1 MGASVGNIGEHP
13 HEVHHHHIPAAR
25 HDDPDVVVSERWILV
40 VAIIGSSMAFID
52 GTVANVALPS
62 IQSDLGA
69 TLAEAQWVVEAY
81 ALLLASLILVG
92 GSLGDRFGHR
102 LVFVLGVSIFT
113 LGSVGCAFAASI
125 DQLVVARAVQAI
137 GAAGLIP
144 GSLAILGAAFEGE
157 RRGAA
162 IGTWSS
168 FAAISA
174 VLGQVLG
181 GFLIDTI
188 SWRVAF
194 IINVPLAIVVLLI
207 VFRYVPES
215 RAEHPR
221 ALDLPGV
228 LLVTVGLGGVVYGL
242 IGASDQ
248 SLDALEVIAIV
259 VGMMALVG
267 FVVVER
273 HSPQPLVPLH
283 LFGSRNFSGA
293 NLMTFLLY
301 AGFGGALFL
310 LPIVLIQVHGYS
322 ATAATGA
329 LVPFAVIT
337 FVMGRWAGGLVTR
350 YGEKL
355 PLMVG
360 PALAAAGFILFAVPG
375 VGGSYWTTYFPAV
388 VVLGFGMSL
397 VFGPLSIAI
406 LNAVER
412 EHSGL
417 GSGVNRSVQ
426 RTAKLLGLAALAFLV
441 LAAFDNNLDAR
452 VDALDLSPGQKVA
465 LRAEEV
471 NLGANDIFEDGSGE
485 DSVAIDRAVDQAFIS
500 AFRFAMFI
508 SAGMAVTSAVAAALL
523 IQGKKSNEPGKS
535 GPHAGDYGGSRKG

>member
-1 MGASVGNIGEHP
+1 
-13 HEVHHHHIPAAR
+13 
-25 HDDPDVVVSERWILV
+25 
-40 VAIIGSSMAFID
+40 MAFID

-69 TLAEAQWVVEAY
+69 TLAEAQWVVQAY

-92 GSLGDRFGHR
+92 GALGDRFGHR
-102 LVFVLGVSIFT
+102 RVFVLGISIFT

-125 DQLVVARAVQAI
+125 DQLVAARVVQAL

-144 GSLAILGAAFEGE
+144 GSLAVLGAAFEGE

-162 IGTWSS
+162 VGTWAS
-168 FAAISA
+168 FTGISA

-181 GFLIDTI
+181 GYLVDAI

-194 IINVPLAIVVLLI
+194 LVNVPLAIGVLLI
-207 VFRYVPES
+207 VFLYVPES

-248 SLDALEVIAIV
+248 SLDPWDVVSIV
-259 VGMMALVG
+259 VGTMALVG
-267 FVVVER
+267 FVIVER
-273 HSPQPLVPLH
+273 HSPEPLVPLH

-329 LVPFAVIT
+329 LVPLAVIT

-355 PLMVG
+355 PLMIG
-360 PALAAAGFILFAVPG
+360 PALAALAFILFAVPG

-388 VVLGFGMSL
+388 VVLGLGMSL
-397 VFGPLSIAI
+397 VFGPLSVAI
-406 LNAVER
+406 LNAVEG
-412 EHSGL
+412 EQSGL

-426 RTAKLLGLAALAFLV
+426 RTAKLLGLAVLAFLL
-441 LAAFDNNLDAR
+441 LAAFDNNLDAS
-452 VDALDLSPGQKVA
+452 VNALDIAPGQKAA
-465 LRAEEV
+465 LRTEEAT
-471 NLGANDIFEDGSGE
+471 LGAANIIEGASGE
-485 DSVAIDRAVDQAFIS
+485 DKAVIDRAVDQAFIS
-500 AFRFAMFI
+500 AFRFAMLV
-508 SAGMAVTSAVAAALL
+508 SAGMAVASAIAAALL
-523 IQGKKSNEPGKS
+523 LEGKKGNESGKPGPRAS
-535 GPHAGDYGGSRKG
+535 G

>member
-1 MGASVGNIGEHP
+1 MGNIAEHP
-13 HEVHHHHIPAAR
+13 YEVHHHHIPFAR
-25 HDDPDVVVSERWILV
+25 HDDPDVVVSERWILAA
-40 VAIIGSSMAFID
+40 AIIGSSMAFID

-69 TLAEAQWVVEAY
+69 TRAEALWVVQAY
-81 ALLLASLILVG
+81 ALLLASLVLVG
-92 GSLGDRFGHR
+92 GSLGDNFGHR
-102 LVFVLGVSIFT
+102 RVFVLGISIFT
-113 LGSVGCAFAASI
+113 LGSVGCAVAASPGELI
-125 DQLVVARAVQAI
+125 AARVVQAL

-144 GSLAILGAAFEGE
+144 GSLAVIGAAFEGE
-157 RRGAA
+157 RRGEA
-162 IGTWSS
+162 IGTWSA
-168 FAAISA
+168 FAGISA

-181 GFLIDTI
+181 GYLIDTI
-188 SWRVAF
+188 SWRAAF
-194 IINVPLAIVVLLI
+194 LVDVPLAIVVLLI

-215 RAEHPR
+215 HAAHAR
-221 ALDLPGV
+221 ALDLPGA

-248 SLDALEVIAIV
+248 SLDPLEVVAMV
-259 VGMMALVG
+259 VGAVALVG

-273 HSPQPLVPLH
+273 HSREPLIPLD

-293 NLMTFLLY
+293 NLMTLLLY

-310 LPIVLIQVHGYS
+310 LPIVLIQVHDYS
-322 ATAATGA
+322 ATAATSA

-360 PALAAAGFILFAVPG
+360 PAFAAAGFILFAVPG
-375 VGGSYWTTYFPAV
+375 VGGSYWTTFFPAV

-406 LNAVER
+406 LNAVEE

-417 GSGVNRSVQ
+417 GSGVNRAVQ
-426 RTAKLLGLAALAFLV
+426 RTAKVLGLAVLAFFV
-441 LAAFDNNLDAR
+441 LAAFDNSLDASLN
-452 VDALDLSPGQKVA
+452 ALDLSPGQKVA

-471 NLGANDIFEDGSGE
+471 NLGANDILEGARGE
-485 DSVAIDRAVDQAFIS
+485 DKVAIDRAVDQAFLS
-500 AFRFAMFI
+500 AFRFAMYV
-508 SAGMAVTSAVAAALL
+508 SAGMALASAIAAALL
-523 IQGKKSNEPGKS
+523 LQGKRKNGNEPGRS
-535 GPHAGDYGGSRKG
+535 GLRKGG

>member
-1 MGASVGNIGEHP
+1 VSNIAEHP
-13 HEVHHHHIPAAR
+13 YEIHHIPPAR
-25 HDDPDVVVSERWILV
+25 HDDPDVVVLGHWILAA
-40 VAIIGSSMAFID
+40 AIIGSSMAFIN
-52 GTVANVALPS
+52 GTVTNVALPS

-69 TLAEAQWVVEAY
+69 TRAEALWVVQAY
-81 ALLLASLILVG
+81 ALLLATLILVG
-92 GSLGDRFGHR
+92 GSLGDHFGHR
-102 LVFVLGVSIFT
+102 RVFVLGISIFT
-113 LGSVGCAFAASI
+113 LGSVGCAVAATPGELI
-125 DQLVVARAVQAI
+125 AARVVQAL
-137 GAAGLIP
+137 GAAGMIP
-144 GSLAILGAAFEGE
+144 GSLAVLGAAFEGE

-162 IGTWSS
+162 IGTWSA
-168 FAAISA
+168 FAGISA

-181 GFLIDTI
+181 GYLIDTI

-194 IINVPLAIVVLLI
+194 LVDVPLAIVVLLI

-215 RAEHPR
+215 RAEHAR
-221 ALDLPGV
+221 SLDLPGA

-248 SLDALEVIAIV
+248 SLDPLEVVSTV
-259 VGMMALVG
+259 VGTMALVG
-267 FVVVER
+267 FVIVER
-273 HSPQPLVPLH
+273 HSPEPLVPLH

-310 LPIVLIQVHGYS
+310 LPLVLIEVRGYS

-329 LVPFAVIT
+329 LVPLAVIT

-360 PALAAAGFILFAVPG
+360 PALAAVAFILFAIPG

-397 VFGPLSIAI
+397 VFAPLSIAI
-406 LNAVER
+406 LNAVEG

-426 RTAKLLGLAALAFLV
+426 RTAKLLGLAVLAFFM
-441 LAAFDNNLDAR
+441 LAAFDNTFDAS
-452 VDALDLSPGQKVA
+452 VNALDLTPGQKAA
-465 LRAEEV
+465 LRTQEAGLGGTDV
-471 NLGANDIFEDGSGE
+471 FKGANGE
-485 DSVAIDRAVDQAFIS
+485 DKVEIDRAVDQAFIS
-500 AFRFAMFI
+500 AFRFAMLI
-508 SAGMAVTSAVAAALL
+508 SAGMALTSAVAAGLL
-523 IQGKKSNEPGKS
+523 IQGKKGKVPGKS
-535 GPHAGDYGGSRKG
+535 DTRAGG

>member
-1 MGASVGNIGEHP
+1 MGNIAEHP
-13 HEVHHHHIPAAR
+13 HEVHYRHIPDAR
-25 HDDPDVVVSERWILV
+25 HDDPNAVVLGHWIL
-40 VAIIGSSMAFID
+40 AATILGSSMAFID
-52 GTVANVALPS
+52 GTVANVALPA

-69 TLAEAQWVVEAY
+69 TRAEALWVVQVY

-92 GSLGDRFGHR
+92 GSLGDHFGHR
-102 LVFVLGVSIFT
+102 RVFVLGISIFT
-113 LGSVGCAFAASI
+113 LGSVGCAVAASPGVLI
-125 DQLVVARAVQAI
+125 AARAVQAV

-144 GSLAILGAAFEGE
+144 GSLAVLGAAFEGE

-162 IGTWSS
+162 IGTW
-168 FAAISA
+168 AAFGGISA

-181 GFLIDTI
+181 GYLIDTV

-194 IINVPLAIVVLLI
+194 LVNVPLAMVVLLI

-215 RAEHPR
+215 RAEQAR
-221 ALDLPGV
+221 AMDLPGA

-248 SLDALEVIAIV
+248 SLDPLEVVATV
-259 VGMMALVG
+259 VGAVALVG

-273 HSPQPLVPLH
+273 RSREPLIPLH

-310 LPIVLIQVHGYS
+310 LPIVLIQVHDYS
-322 ATAATGA
+322 ATAATSA

-337 FVMGRWAGGLVTR
+337 FVAGRWAGGLATR

-355 PLMVG
+355 LLIVG
-360 PALAAAGFILFAVPG
+360 PALAAAGFILFALPG

-406 LNAVER
+406 LNAVDE

-417 GSGVNRSVQ
+417 GSGVNRAVQ
-426 RTAKLLGLAALAFLV
+426 RASKVLGLAVLAFLV
-441 LAAFDNNLDAR
+441 LAAFDNSLDAR
-452 VDALDLSPGQKVA
+452 VNDLDLTPGQEAA
-465 LRAEEV
+465 LLAEEAD
-471 NLGANDIFEDGSGE
+471 LGAAQILGEGASGGNK
-485 DSVAIDRAVDQAFIS
+485 AALDRAVDHAFLG
-500 AFRFAMFI
+500 AFRFAMYI
-508 SAGMAVTSAVAAALL
+508 SAGMALASAIAAALL
-523 IQGKKSNEPGKS
+523 IQGMKGNEPGGS
-535 GPHAGDYGGSRKG
+535 GSHAGE

>member
-1 MGASVGNIGEHP
+1 MGASVANIGEHP
-13 HEVHHHHIPAAR
+13 HEVHHHHIPNAR
-25 HDDPDVVVSERWILV
+25 HDDPDVVVSERWIL
-40 VAIIGSSMAFID
+40 AATIIASSMAFID
-52 GTVANVALPS
+52 GTVANVALPL

-69 TLAEAQWVVEAY
+69 TLAEAQWVVQAY
-81 ALLLASLILVG
+81 ALLLATFILVG

-102 LVFVLGVSIFT
+102 LVFVLGISIFA

-125 DQLVVARAVQAI
+125 DQLVAARSVQAI

-144 GSLAILGAAFEGE
+144 GSLAVLGAAFEGE

-168 FAAISA
+168 FAGISA

-181 GFLIDTI
+181 GYLIDTI

-194 IINVPLAIVVLLI
+194 IINVPLALGVLFI

-228 LLVTVGLGGVVYGL
+228 LLATVGLGGVVYGL

-248 SLDALEVIAIV
+248 SLDLLEVVAIGVGV
-259 VGMMALVG
+259 VALVG
-267 FVVVER
+267 FVIVER
-273 HSPQPLVPLH
+273 HSPEPLVPLH
-283 LFGSRNFSGA
+283 LFGSRSFSGA

-337 FVMGRWAGGLVTR
+337 FFMGRWAGGLVTR

-355 PLMVG
+355 PLMIG
-360 PALAAAGFILFAVPG
+360 PALAAVGLILFAIPG

-388 VVLGFGMSL
+388 VVLGLGMGL

-406 LNAVER
+406 LNAVEG

-426 RTAKLLGLAALAFLV
+426 RTAKLLGLAMLAFLV
-441 LAAFDNNLDAR
+441 LAAFDNSFDAS
-452 VDALDLSPGQKVA
+452 VNALDLAPGQKAA
-465 LRAEEV
+465 LRTEEV
-471 NLGANDIFEDGSGE
+471 NLGAANIFEGAEGE
-485 DSVAIDRAVDQAFIS
+485 DKAVIDQAVDQAFIS

-508 SAGMAVTSAVAAALL
+508 SAGMAVASAIAAALL
-523 IQGKKSNEPGKS
+523 IQGKKGDEPGKS
-535 GPHAGDYGGSRKG
+535 GSSAGG

>member
-1 MGASVGNIGEHP
+1 MGNIGEHP
-13 HEVHHHHIPAAR
+13 HEIHHHHIPTAR
-25 HDDPDVVVSERWILV
+25 HDDPDVVVADRWILV
-40 VAIIGSSMAFID
+40 ATIIASSMAFID
-52 GTVANVALPS
+52 GTVTNVALPS

-69 TLAEAQWVVEAY
+69 TLSEAQWVVQAY
-81 ALLLASLILVG
+81 ALLLATLILVG

-102 LVFVLGVSIFT
+102 RVFVLGISIFA

-125 DQLVVARAVQAI
+125 DQLVAARAVQAL

-168 FAAISA
+168 FAGISA

-181 GFLIDTI
+181 GYLIDTV

-194 IINVPLAIVVLLI
+194 IVNVPLAIGVLLI

-248 SLDALEVIAIV
+248 RLDPLEVVAIV
-259 VGMMALVG
+259 IGTMALVG
-267 FVVVER
+267 FVIVER
-273 HSPQPLVPLH
+273 HSPAPLVPLH

-310 LPIVLIQVHGYS
+310 LPLVLIQVHGYS

-337 FVMGRWAGGLVTR
+337 FVMGRWTGGLVTR

-360 PALAAAGFILFAVPG
+360 PALAAAGFILFAIPG

-397 VFGPLSIAI
+397 VFAPLSIAI
-406 LNAVER
+406 LNSVEG

-426 RTAKLLGLAALAFLV
+426 RTAKLLGLAILAFLV
-441 LAAFDNNLDAR
+441 LAAFDNSLDAS
-452 VDALDLSPGQKVA
+452 VNALDLTPGQKAA
-465 LRAEEV
+465 LRTEEAT
-471 NLGANDIFEDGSGE
+471 LGATNIFEGASGE
-485 DSVAIDRAVDQAFIS
+485 EEAAIDRAVDQAFIS
-500 AFRFAMFI
+500 AFRFAMFV
-508 SAGMAVTSAVAAALL
+508 SAGMAIASAIAAALL
-523 IQGKKSNEPGKS
+523 IEGKKSNEPG
-535 GPHAGDYGGSRKG
+535 

>member
-1 MGASVGNIGEHP
+1 MGNIGEHP
-13 HEVHHHHIPAAR
+13 HEVHHLHIPFVR
-25 HDDPDVVVSERWILV
+25 HDDPDVEVAERWIIAA
-40 VAIIGSSMAFID
+40 AIIGSSMAFID

-69 TLAEAQWVVEAY
+69 TLAKAQWVVQIY
-81 ALLLASLILVG
+81 ALLLATLILVG

-102 LVFVLGVSIFT
+102 RVFVLGISVFT
-113 LGSVGCAFAASI
+113 LASVGCAFAGSI
-125 DQLVVARAVQAI
+125 NQLVAARAVQAI
-137 GAAGLIP
+137 GAACLIP

-162 IGTWSS
+162 VGTWAA
-168 FAAISA
+168 FAGIAA

-181 GFLIDTI
+181 GFLVDTV

-194 IINVPLAIVVLLI
+194 VVNVPMAIIVLLI

-215 RAEHPR
+215 RADHPR

-228 LLVTVGLGGVVYGL
+228 LLITVGLGGVVYGL

-248 SLDALEVIAIV
+248 SLGSWDVAALG
-259 VGMMALVG
+259 VGMVALVG
-267 FVVVER
+267 FVIVER
-273 HSPQPLVPLH
+273 HSPEPLVPLH

-301 AGFGGALFL
+301 AAFGGALFL
-310 LPIVLIQVHGYS
+310 LPIVLIEVHGYS

-337 FVMGRWAGGLVTR
+337 AVMGRWAGGLVTR

-355 PLMVG
+355 PLVAG
-360 PALAAAGFILFAVPG
+360 PVLAGTGFVLFAVPG
-375 VGGSYWTTYFPAV
+375 LEGSYWTTYFPAV
-388 VVLGFGMSL
+388 VVLGVGMSL
-397 VFGPLSIAI
+397 VFGPLSVAI
-406 LNAVER
+406 LNAVES

-426 RTAKLLGLAALAFLV
+426 RTAKLLGLAVLAFLL
-441 LAAFDNNLDAR
+441 LAAFDDSLDAR
-452 VDALDLSPGQKVA
+452 VNALDLPPSQKAA
-465 LRAEEV
+465 LRAEDV
-471 NLGANDIFEDGSGE
+471 NLGANDILKGASAEDR
-485 DSVAIDRAVDQAFIS
+485 VAIDRAVDQAFIG
-500 AFRFAMFI
+500 AFRFAMVV
-508 SAGMAVTSAVAAALL
+508 SAGMALTSAIAAALL
-523 IQGKKSNEPGKS
+523 IQGKKDDTPGKS
-535 GPHAGDYGGSRKG
+535 GPHATG

>member
-1 MGASVGNIGEHP
+1 
-13 HEVHHHHIPAAR
+13 
-25 HDDPDVVVSERWILV
+25 
-40 VAIIGSSMAFID
+40 MAFID

-69 TLAEAQWVVEAY
+69 TLAEAQWVVQAY
-81 ALLLASLILVG
+81 ALLLATLILVG
-92 GSLGDRFGHR
+92 GALGDRFGHR
-102 LVFVLGVSIFT
+102 RVFVLGISIFT

-125 DQLVVARAVQAI
+125 DQLVAARAVQAL

-144 GSLAILGAAFEGE
+144 GSLAILGAAFEEE

-181 GFLIDTI
+181 GYLIDTI

-194 IINVPLAIVVLLI
+194 IVNVPLAIGVLLI

-228 LLVTVGLGGVVYGL
+228 LLATVGLGGVVYGL

-248 SLDALEVIAIV
+248 SLDPSEVVAIV
-259 VGMMALVG
+259 VGTMALVG
-267 FVVVER
+267 FAIVER
-273 HSPQPLVPLH
+273 HSPEPLVPLH

-355 PLMVG
+355 PLMIG

-397 VFGPLSIAI
+397 VFAPLSIAI
-406 LNAVER
+406 LNAVEE

-426 RTAKLLGLAALAFLV
+426 RTAKLLGLAVLAFLV
-441 LAAFDNNLDAR
+441 LAAFDSSLDAR
-452 VDALDLSPGQKVA
+452 VNALDLPPGQKAA
-465 LRAEEV
+465 LRANEAT
-471 NLGANDIFEDGSGE
+471 LGATDNFEGASGE
-485 DSVAIDRAVDQAFIS
+485 DRAAIDRAVDQAFIS
-500 AFRFAMFI
+500 AFRFAMLI
-508 SAGMAVTSAVAAALL
+508 SAGMALASAIAAALL
-523 IQGKKSNEPGKS
+523 IEGKKGNEPGKS
-535 GPHAGDYGGSRKG
+535 GSHSGG

>member
-1 MGASVGNIGEHP
+1 VSNIAEHP
-13 HEVHHHHIPAAR
+13 HEIHHHHIPKAR
-25 HDDPDVVVSERWILV
+25 HDDPDAEVLGHWILAA
-40 VAIIGSSMAFID
+40 AIIGSSMAFIN
-52 GTVANVALPS
+52 GTVTNVALPS

-69 TLAEAQWVVEAY
+69 PLAQAQWIVQVY
-81 ALLLASLILVG
+81 ALLLATLLLVG
-92 GSLGDRFGHR
+92 GSLGDHFGHR
-102 LVFVLGVSIFT
+102 RVFVLGISIFA
-113 LGSVGCAFAASI
+113 LGSVGCAVAASPG
-125 DQLVVARAVQAI
+125 QLIAARVVQAL

-168 FAAISA
+168 FAGISA

-181 GFLIDTI
+181 GYLIDTI
-188 SWRVAF
+188 SWRAAF
-194 IINVPLAIVVLLI
+194 LVNVPLAIVVLLI

-215 RAEHPR
+215 RAEDAR
-221 ALDLPGV
+221 ALDLPGA

-248 SLDALEVIAIV
+248 SLDLLEVVAIV
-259 VGMMALVG
+259 VGAVALVG

-273 HSPQPLVPLH
+273 HAREPLIPLH

-310 LPIVLIQVHGYS
+310 LPIFLIQVHGYS
-322 ATAATGA
+322 ATAATSA
-329 LVPFAVIT
+329 LVPFAVVT
-337 FVMGRWAGGLVTR
+337 FVMGRWTGGLVTR

-360 PALAAAGFILFAVPG
+360 PTLAAAGFILFAVPG
-375 VGGSYWTTYFPAV
+375 FGGSYWTTFFPAV

-397 VFGPLSIAI
+397 VFAPLSIAI
-406 LNAVER
+406 LNAVEE

-417 GSGVNRSVQ
+417 GSGVNRAVQ
-426 RTAKLLGLAALAFLV
+426 RMAKVLGLAMLTFLV
-441 LAAFDNNLDAR
+441 LATFDNSLDAS
-452 VDALDLSPGQKVA
+452 VNGLDLTPGQEAA
-465 LRAEEV
+465 LRAEKAD
-471 NLGANDIFEDGSGE
+471 LGASHIMEKGKSGGE
-485 DSVAIDRAVDQAFIS
+485 DAAIDRAMDHAFLS
-500 AFRFAMFI
+500 AFRFAMYV
-508 SAGMAVTSAVAAALL
+508 SAGMAATSAIAAALL
-523 IQGKKSNEPGKS
+523 LQGRGKKGNEPGRS
-535 GPHAGDYGGSRKG
+535 GPHKGG

>member
-1 MGASVGNIGEHP
+1 MGASVSNIGEHP
-13 HEVHHHHIPAAR
+13 HEVHHHHIPTAR
-25 HDDPDVVVSERWILV
+25 HDDPDTVVSERWILV
-40 VAIIGSSMAFID
+40 AAIIGSSMAFID

-69 TLAEAQWVVEAY
+69 TLAEAQWVVQVY
-81 ALLLASLILVG
+81 ALLLATLILVG

-102 LVFVLGVSIFT
+102 LVFVLGISIFT
-113 LGSVGCAFAASI
+113 LGSVGCAFAASV
-125 DQLVVARAVQAI
+125 DQMVAARAVQAI

-168 FAAISA
+168 FAGISA

-181 GFLIDTI
+181 GFLIDAI

-194 IINVPLAIVVLLI
+194 IVNVPLAIVVLLI

-248 SLDALEVIAIV
+248 SLDPLEAVAIV
-259 VGMMALVG
+259 VGTMALVG
-267 FVVVER
+267 FVIVER
-273 HSPQPLVPLH
+273 RSPQPLVPLH

-355 PLMVG
+355 PLMIG
-360 PALAAAGFILFAVPG
+360 PALAATGFILFAIPG
-375 VGGSYWTTYFPAV
+375 AGGSYWTTYFPAV
-388 VVLGFGMSL
+388 VVLGLGMSL
-397 VFGPLSIAI
+397 VFAPLSIAI
-406 LNAVER
+406 LNAVEE

-426 RTAKLLGLAALAFLV
+426 RTAKLLGLALLAFLV
-441 LAAFDNNLDAR
+441 LAAFDRSLDAS
-452 VDALDLSPGQKVA
+452 VNALDLTPGQKAA
-465 LRAEEV
+465 LRAEETS
-471 NLGANDIFEDGSGE
+471 LGANDIFEGASGE
-485 DSVAIDRAVDQAFIS
+485 DTVAIERAVDQAFVS
-500 AFRFAMFI
+500 AFRFAMFV
-508 SAGMAVTSAVAAALL
+508 SAGMALTSAIAAALL
-523 IQGKKSNEPGKS
+523 IQGKKGKEPDES
-535 GPHAGDYGGSRKG
+535 GPHAAS